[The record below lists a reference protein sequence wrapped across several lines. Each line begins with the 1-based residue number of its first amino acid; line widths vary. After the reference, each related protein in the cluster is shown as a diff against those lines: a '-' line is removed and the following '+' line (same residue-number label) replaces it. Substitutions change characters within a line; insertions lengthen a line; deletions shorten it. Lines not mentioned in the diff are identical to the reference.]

1 MPGAHLMPDGA
12 EGGGRRRTGTL
23 GRGGRFRLF
32 LIADGVSQRESHR
45 HSNHIGQDVVRKLVV
60 EIQQRAGDSGGF
72 QAQNGRQE
80 AARAADV
87 AAAVGIHPNY
97 LANVFQEQYHMSP
110 KQYLTKLK
118 IKKAR
123 ELLLHTDHPIYIVA
137 NSVGFTDPLAF
148 SKFFRRE
155 MGISPSDYRAQRRQN
170 DEFL

>member
-1 MPGAHLMPDGA
+1 
-12 EGGGRRRTGTL
+12 
-23 GRGGRFRLF
+23 
-32 LIADGVSQRESHR
+32 
-45 HSNHIGQDVVRKLVV
+45 
-60 EIQQRAGDSGGF
+60 
-72 QAQNGRQE
+72 
-80 AARAADV
+80 
-87 AAAVGIHPNY
+87 
-97 LANVFQEQYHMSP
+97 MSP

-170 DEFL
+170 DEFF